1 MNYSSFFKVRILDV
15 GLLWVYLR
23 RAKEPYRRRICPR
36 AALLIYTRMI
46 KAVLLIGGKR
56 YDVTDHLKNWEDV
69 EISAKRK
76 DLGGVVRSFSNKFE
90 FVKGAYDLLEA
101 EYLSNYTKA
110 SAILVIG
117 VLNDSWGYNEKFRCK
132 LDFSTYQ
139 SDGYTISINAIDDS
153 VASII
158 NANKSQVYDIPVSE
172 LKEDTLYYDRIKLLN
187 KSAMYITPNF
197 ENELMPDYDRFM
209 ALRLQSWETL
219 LPLAY
224 GEISTPVK
232 GVMEVYDVG
241 MDIPYDNAGNTG
253 YFALCLVDRIEI
265 NLRIRMVVDL
275 MTTKVTSLHI
285 RHMSADNKLKS
296 DKAILLS
303 KDGSSAGVTF
313 VDESLSYAMRDGDR
327 LIAYILCVPSIG
339 EDIDEIIK
347 ISRDYDFYIDYSARN
362 KPVNIDAFSPK
373 KILSSLLS
381 RMGVSLSGDIVSGS
395 MPIPWM
401 MAAESVRGIKDAK
414 VHTSFSKFCDFA
426 KALMGYDYEIL
437 DNSVRFRHMNDFF
450 VNETKELDH
459 VSNMELSVDES
470 LIYSG
475 VEIGFDKQD
484 YDEINGR
491 DEFHFKSSF
500 STGLD
505 IKDNIL
511 SLISPYR
518 ADCYGL
524 EFLANERDE
533 ESKDTDSDNDIFI
546 AHARKDG
553 DRLVLVREAN
563 GGGIYAVTGVLFPDT
578 IFNASYSPRNM
589 LLVNKER
596 LGICTDYLSFTAS
609 NGNSSI
615 SIGGVSETLPVSLP
629 VSDRRIRIDKVS
641 VETPGLSPFP
651 GNYRGRLSFSYAGRS
666 YEGWVSEITEKI
678 GKYQTASYSLILSKI
693 T

>member
-1 MNYSSFFKVRILDV
+1 
-15 GLLWVYLR
+15 
-23 RAKEPYRRRICPR
+23 
-36 AALLIYTRMI
+36 MI

-172 LKEDTLYYDRIKLLN
+172 LKEDALYYDRIKLLN
-187 KSAMYITPNF
+187 KSTMYITPNF

-209 ALRLQSWETL
+209 ALRLQSRETL

-241 MDIPYDNAGNTG
+241 MDIPYDNAGKTG
-253 YFALCLVDRIEI
+253 YFALCLVDKIEI

-275 MTTKVTSLHI
+275 LTTAVTSLHI

-303 KDGSSAGVTF
+303 KDGSSAGVTS

-327 LIAYILCVPSIG
+327 LIAYILCVTSIG

-373 KILSSLLS
+373 KLLSSLLS

-546 AHARKDG
+546 VHARKDG
-553 DRLVLVREAN
+553 DKLTLVREAN
-563 GGGIYAVTGVLFPDT
+563 GGPVYAVTGVLFPDT
-578 IFNASYSPRNM
+578 IFNASYSPRKM
-589 LLVNKER
+589 LLVNKAR

-609 NGNSSI
+609 DGNSSI
-615 SIGGVSETLPVSLP
+615 SIGGISETLPISLP
-629 VSDRRIRIDKVS
+629 VNDRRIRIDKVS
-641 VETPGLSPFP
+641 VDTPGLSPFP
-651 GNYRGRLSFSYAGRS
+651 GNYRGKLSFSYAGRS
-666 YEGWVSEITEKI
+666 YEGWVGEITEKI
-678 GKYQTASYSLILSKI
+678 GKPRTASYSLICSKI

>member
-1 MNYSSFFKVRILDV
+1 MTEPKSRTGDV
-15 GLLWVYLR
+15 F
-23 RAKEPYRRRICPR
+23 APR
-36 AALLIYTRMI
+36 TALLIYMRMI

-172 LKEDTLYYDRIKLLN
+172 LKEDTLYYDRMNLNNRVEFGVNPNDPKNEQTDPDIYPIEYTGNYLFPLIYMDTNFPVKNKIEVFDNDGYVENSNDVTPLIKAISDIKIVFRLDFKIRQVEVGVDQQAIYPELLLWLFDKN
-187 KSAMYITPNF
+187 GVRQTSTKIGYFDGDNDIHIDYQYTVLMRPGDYISLFIDSKT
-197 ENELMPDYDRFM
+197 
-209 ALRLQSWETL
+209 LQTL
-219 LPLAY
+219 HAKVFDVK
-224 GEISTPVK
+224 EISV
-232 GVMEVYDVG
+232 
-241 MDIPYDNAGNTG
+241 
-253 YFALCLVDRIEI
+253 
-265 NLRIRMVVDL
+265 
-275 MTTKVTSLHI
+275 
-285 RHMSADNKLKS
+285 
-296 DKAILLS
+296 
-303 KDGSSAGVTF
+303 
-313 VDESLSYAMRDGDR
+313 SY
-327 LIAYILCVPSIG
+327 IG
-339 EDIDEIIK
+339 
-347 ISRDYDFYIDYSARN
+347 RN

-373 KILSSLLS
+373 KLLSSLLS

-426 KALMGYDYEIL
+426 KALLGYDYEIL

-546 AHARKDG
+546 VHARKDG
-553 DRLVLVREAN
+553 DRLVLVREEN
-563 GGGIYAVTGVLFPDT
+563 GGAIYAVTGVLFPDT

-609 NGNSSI
+609 DGNSSI
-615 SIGGVSETLPVSLP
+615 SIGGVSETLPISLP
-629 VSDRRIRIDKVS
+629 VNDRRIRIDKVS
-641 VETPGLSPFP
+641 LETPGLSPFP
-651 GNYRGRLSFSYAGRS
+651 GNYRGKLSFSYAGRS

>member
-1 MNYSSFFKVRILDV
+1 
-15 GLLWVYLR
+15 
-23 RAKEPYRRRICPR
+23 
-36 AALLIYTRMI
+36 MI

-101 EYLSNYTKA
+101 EYLSNYTRA

-172 LKEDTLYYDRIKLLN
+172 LKESVLYYDRMNLNNRVEFSVNPNDPKNEQTDPDIYPIEYTGNYLFPLIYMDTNFPVKNKIEVFDNDGYVENSNDVSPLIKAISDIKIVFRLDFKIRQVEVGADQQAIYPDLLLWLFDKN
-187 KSAMYITPNF
+187 GVKQTSAKIGYFDGDNDVHIDYQYTVYMRAGDYISLFIDSKT
-197 ENELMPDYDRFM
+197 
-209 ALRLQSWETL
+209 LQTL
-219 LPLAY
+219 HAKVFDIK
-224 GEISTPVK
+224 EISV
-232 GVMEVYDVG
+232 
-241 MDIPYDNAGNTG
+241 
-253 YFALCLVDRIEI
+253 
-265 NLRIRMVVDL
+265 
-275 MTTKVTSLHI
+275 
-285 RHMSADNKLKS
+285 
-296 DKAILLS
+296 
-303 KDGSSAGVTF
+303 
-313 VDESLSYAMRDGDR
+313 SY
-327 LIAYILCVPSIG
+327 IG
-339 EDIDEIIK
+339 
-347 ISRDYDFYIDYSARN
+347 RN

-373 KILSSLLS
+373 KLLSSLLS

-609 NGNSSI
+609 DGNSSI

>member
-1 MNYSSFFKVRILDV
+1 M
-15 GLLWVYLR
+15 
-23 RAKEPYRRRICPR
+23 
-36 AALLIYTRMI
+36 RMI

-76 DLGGVVRSFSNKFE
+76 DLCGVVRSFSNKFE

-172 LKEDTLYYDRIKLLN
+172 LKEDTLYYDRMNLNNRVEFGVNPNDPKNEQTDPDIYPIEYTGNYLFPLIYMDTNFPVKNKIEVFDNDGYVENSNDVTPLIKAISDIKIVFRLDFKIRQVEVGVDQQAIYPELLLWLFDKN
-187 KSAMYITPNF
+187 GVRQTSTKIGYFDGDNDIHIDYQYTVLMRPGDYISLFIDSKT
-197 ENELMPDYDRFM
+197 
-209 ALRLQSWETL
+209 LQTL
-219 LPLAY
+219 HAKVFDVK
-224 GEISTPVK
+224 EISV
-232 GVMEVYDVG
+232 
-241 MDIPYDNAGNTG
+241 
-253 YFALCLVDRIEI
+253 
-265 NLRIRMVVDL
+265 
-275 MTTKVTSLHI
+275 
-285 RHMSADNKLKS
+285 
-296 DKAILLS
+296 
-303 KDGSSAGVTF
+303 
-313 VDESLSYAMRDGDR
+313 SY
-327 LIAYILCVPSIG
+327 IG
-339 EDIDEIIK
+339 
-347 ISRDYDFYIDYSARN
+347 RN
-362 KPVNIDAFSPK
+362 KPVNIDVFSPK
-373 KILSSLLS
+373 KLLSSLLS

-426 KALMGYDYEIL
+426 KALLGYDYEIL

-546 AHARKDG
+546 VHARKDG
-553 DRLVLVREAN
+553 DRLVLVREEN
-563 GGGIYAVTGVLFPDT
+563 GGAIYAVTGVLFPDT

-609 NGNSSI
+609 DGNSSI
-615 SIGGVSETLPVSLP
+615 SIGGVSETLPISLP
-629 VSDRRIRIDKVS
+629 VNDRRIRIDKVS
-641 VETPGLSPFP
+641 LETPGLSPFP

>member
-1 MNYSSFFKVRILDV
+1 MT
-15 GLLWVYLR
+15 
-23 RAKEPYRRRICPR
+23 E
-36 AALLIYTRMI
+36 
-46 KAVLLIGGKR
+46 
-56 YDVTDHLKNWEDV
+56 HLKNWEDV

-76 DLGGVVRSFSNKFE
+76 DIGGVVRSFSNKFE

-187 KSAMYITPNF
+187 KSTMYITPNF

-209 ALRLQSWETL
+209 ALRLQSRETL

-241 MDIPYDNAGNTG
+241 MDIPYDNAGKTG
-253 YFALCLVDRIEI
+253 YFALCLVDKIEI

-275 MTTKVTSLHI
+275 LTTAVTSLHI

-303 KDGSSAGVTF
+303 KDGSSAGVTS

-327 LIAYILCVPSIG
+327 LIAYILCVTSIG

-373 KILSSLLS
+373 KLLSSLLS

-426 KALMGYDYEIL
+426 KALLGYDYEIL

-546 AHARKDG
+546 VHARKDG
-553 DRLVLVREAN
+553 DRLVLVREEN
-563 GGGIYAVTGVLFPDT
+563 GGAIYAVTGVLFSDT

-609 NGNSSI
+609 DGNSSI
-615 SIGGVSETLPVSLP
+615 SIGGVSETLPISLP
-629 VSDRRIRIDKVS
+629 VNDRRIRIDKVS
-641 VETPGLSPFP
+641 LETPGLSPFP
-651 GNYRGRLSFSYAGRS
+651 GNYRGKLSFSYAGRS
-666 YEGWVSEITEKI
+666 YEGWVGEITEKI

-693 T
+693 S

>member
-1 MNYSSFFKVRILDV
+1 M
-15 GLLWVYLR
+15 
-23 RAKEPYRRRICPR
+23 
-36 AALLIYTRMI
+36 RMI

-76 DLGGVVRSFSNKFE
+76 DIGGVVRSFSNKFE

-187 KSAMYITPNF
+187 KSTMYITPNF

-209 ALRLQSWETL
+209 ALRLQSRETL

-241 MDIPYDNAGNTG
+241 MDIPYDNAGKTG
-253 YFALCLVDRIEI
+253 YFALCLVDKIEI

-275 MTTKVTSLHI
+275 LTTAVTSLHI

-303 KDGSSAGVTF
+303 KDGSSAGVTS

-327 LIAYILCVPSIG
+327 LIAYILCVTSIG

-373 KILSSLLS
+373 KLLSSLLS

-546 AHARKDG
+546 VHARKDG
-553 DRLVLVREAN
+553 DRLVLVREEN
-563 GGGIYAVTGVLFPDT
+563 GGAIYAVTGVLFPDT

-609 NGNSSI
+609 DGNSSI
-615 SIGGVSETLPVSLP
+615 SIGGVSETLPISLP
-629 VSDRRIRIDKVS
+629 VNDRRIRIDKVS
-641 VETPGLSPFP
+641 LETPGLSPFP
-651 GNYRGRLSFSYAGRS
+651 GNYRGKLSFSYAGRS

>member
-1 MNYSSFFKVRILDV
+1 
-15 GLLWVYLR
+15 
-23 RAKEPYRRRICPR
+23 
-36 AALLIYTRMI
+36 MI

-76 DLGGVVRSFSNKFE
+76 DIGGVVRSFSNKFE

-187 KSAMYITPNF
+187 KSTMYITPNF

-209 ALRLQSWETL
+209 ALRLQSRETL

-241 MDIPYDNAGNTG
+241 MDIPYDNAGKTG
-253 YFALCLVDRIEI
+253 YFALCLVDKIEI

-275 MTTKVTSLHI
+275 LTTAVTSLHI

-303 KDGSSAGVTF
+303 KDGSSAGVTS

-327 LIAYILCVPSIG
+327 LIAYILCVTSIG

-373 KILSSLLS
+373 KLLSSLLS
-381 RMGVSLSGDIVSGS
+381 RIGVSLSGDIVSGS

-426 KALMGYDYEIL
+426 KALLGYDYEIL

-546 AHARKDG
+546 VHARKDG
-553 DRLVLVREAN
+553 DRLVLVREEN
-563 GGGIYAVTGVLFPDT
+563 GGAIYAVTGVLFPDT

-609 NGNSSI
+609 DGNSSI
-615 SIGGVSETLPVSLP
+615 SIGGVSETLPISLP
-629 VSDRRIRIDKVS
+629 VNDRRIRIDKVS
-641 VETPGLSPFP
+641 LETPGLSPFP
-651 GNYRGRLSFSYAGRS
+651 GNYRGKLSFSYAGRS

>member
-1 MNYSSFFKVRILDV
+1 
-15 GLLWVYLR
+15 
-23 RAKEPYRRRICPR
+23 
-36 AALLIYTRMI
+36 MI

-101 EYLSNYTKA
+101 EYLSNYAKA

-172 LKEDTLYYDRIKLLN
+172 LKEDTLYYDRMNLNNRVEFGVNPNDPKNEQTDPDIYPIEYTGNYLFPLIYMDTNFPVKNKIEVFDNDGYVENSNDVTPLIKAISDIKIVFRLDFKIRQVEVGVDQQAIYPELLLWLFDKN
-187 KSAMYITPNF
+187 GVRQTSTKIGYFDGDNDIHIDYQYTVLMRPGDYISLFIDSKT
-197 ENELMPDYDRFM
+197 
-209 ALRLQSWETL
+209 LQTL
-219 LPLAY
+219 HAKVFDVK
-224 GEISTPVK
+224 EISV
-232 GVMEVYDVG
+232 
-241 MDIPYDNAGNTG
+241 
-253 YFALCLVDRIEI
+253 
-265 NLRIRMVVDL
+265 
-275 MTTKVTSLHI
+275 
-285 RHMSADNKLKS
+285 
-296 DKAILLS
+296 
-303 KDGSSAGVTF
+303 
-313 VDESLSYAMRDGDR
+313 SY
-327 LIAYILCVPSIG
+327 IG
-339 EDIDEIIK
+339 
-347 ISRDYDFYIDYSARN
+347 RN
-362 KPVNIDAFSPK
+362 KPVNIDVFSPK
-373 KILSSLLS
+373 KLLSSLLS

-426 KALMGYDYEIL
+426 KALLGYDYEIL

-546 AHARKDG
+546 VHARKDG
-553 DRLVLVREAN
+553 DRLVLVREEN
-563 GGGIYAVTGVLFPDT
+563 GGAIYAVTGVLFPDT

-609 NGNSSI
+609 DGNSSI
-615 SIGGVSETLPVSLP
+615 SIGGVSETLPISLP
-629 VSDRRIRIDKVS
+629 VNDRRIRIDKVS
-641 VETPGLSPFP
+641 LETPGLSPFP
-651 GNYRGRLSFSYAGRS
+651 GNYRGKLSFSYAGRS

>member
-1 MNYSSFFKVRILDV
+1 
-15 GLLWVYLR
+15 
-23 RAKEPYRRRICPR
+23 
-36 AALLIYTRMI
+36 MI

-187 KSAMYITPNF
+187 KSTMYITPNF

-209 ALRLQSWETL
+209 ALRLQSRETL

-241 MDIPYDNAGNTG
+241 MDIPYDNAGKTG
-253 YFALCLVDRIEI
+253 YFALCLVDKIEI

-275 MTTKVTSLHI
+275 LTTAVTSLHI

-303 KDGSSAGVTF
+303 KDGSSAGVTS

-327 LIAYILCVPSIG
+327 LIAYILCVTSIG

-373 KILSSLLS
+373 KLLSSLLS

-426 KALMGYDYEIL
+426 KALLGYDYEIL

-546 AHARKDG
+546 VHARKDG
-553 DRLVLVREAN
+553 DRLVLVREEN
-563 GGGIYAVTGVLFPDT
+563 GGAIYAVTGVLFPDT

-589 LLVNKER
+589 ILVNKER

-609 NGNSSI
+609 DGNSSI
-615 SIGGVSETLPVSLP
+615 SIGGVSETLPISLP
-629 VSDRRIRIDKVS
+629 VNDRRIRIDKVS
-641 VETPGLSPFP
+641 LETPGLSPFP
-651 GNYRGRLSFSYAGRS
+651 VNYRGKLSFSYAGRS

-678 GKYQTASYSLILSKI
+678 GKPQTTSYSLILSKI

>member
-1 MNYSSFFKVRILDV
+1 
-15 GLLWVYLR
+15 
-23 RAKEPYRRRICPR
+23 
-36 AALLIYTRMI
+36 MI

-172 LKEDTLYYDRIKLLN
+172 LKEDALYYDRIKLLN
-187 KSAMYITPNF
+187 KSTMYITPNF

-209 ALRLQSWETL
+209 ALRLQSRETL

-241 MDIPYDNAGNTG
+241 MDIPYDNAGKTG
-253 YFALCLVDRIEI
+253 YFALCLVDKIEI

-275 MTTKVTSLHI
+275 LTTAVTSLHI

-303 KDGSSAGVTF
+303 KDGSSAGVTS

-327 LIAYILCVPSIG
+327 LIAYILCVTSIG

-373 KILSSLLS
+373 KLLSSLLS

-426 KALMGYDYEIL
+426 KALLGYDYEIL

-546 AHARKDG
+546 VHARKDG
-553 DRLVLVREAN
+553 DRLVLVREEN
-563 GGGIYAVTGVLFPDT
+563 GGAIYAVTGVLFPDT

-609 NGNSSI
+609 DGNSSI
-615 SIGGVSETLPVSLP
+615 SIGGVSETLPISLP
-629 VSDRRIRIDKVS
+629 VNDRRIRIDKVS
-641 VETPGLSPFP
+641 LETPGLSPFP
-651 GNYRGRLSFSYAGRS
+651 GNYRGKLSFSYAGRS

-678 GKYQTASYSLILSKI
+678 GKPQTTSYSLILSKI

>member
-1 MNYSSFFKVRILDV
+1 
-15 GLLWVYLR
+15 
-23 RAKEPYRRRICPR
+23 
-36 AALLIYTRMI
+36 MI

-139 SDGYTISINAIDDS
+139 SDGYTITINAIDDS

-172 LKEDTLYYDRIKLLN
+172 LKEDTLYYDRMNLN
-187 KSAMYITPNF
+187 NRVEFGVNPNDPK
-197 ENELMPDYDRFM
+197 NEQTDPDIYPIEYTGNYLF
-209 ALRLQSWETL
+209 
-219 LPLAY
+219 PLIY
-224 GEISTPVK
+224 MDTNFPVK
-232 GVMEVYDVG
+232 NKIEVFDNDGYVENSNDVTPLIKAISDIKIVFRLDFKIRQVEVGVDQQAIYPELLLWLFDKNG
-241 MDIPYDNAGNTG
+241 IKQTSAKIG
-253 YFALCLVDRIEI
+253 YF
-265 NLRIRMVVDL
+265 
-275 MTTKVTSLHI
+275 
-285 RHMSADNKLKS
+285 
-296 DKAILLS
+296 
-303 KDGSSAGVTF
+303 
-313 VDESLSYAMRDGDR
+313 DGDN
-327 LIAYILCVPSIG
+327 
-339 EDIDEIIK
+339 DIH
-347 ISRDYDFYIDYSARN
+347 IDYQYTVLMRPGDYISLFIDSKTLQTLHAKVFDVKDISVSYIGRN

-373 KILSSLLS
+373 KLLSSLLS

-395 MPIPWM
+395 MPMPWM

-437 DNSVRFRHMNDFF
+437 DNSVRFRHMDDFF
-450 VNETKELDH
+450 VNETKELEH
-459 VSNMELSVDES
+459 VSGIELSVDES

-475 VEIGFDKQD
+475 VEVGFDKQD

-491 DEFHFKSSF
+491 DEFHFKSCF
-500 STGLD
+500 STGLS

-524 EFLANERDE
+524 EFLANEREE

-546 AHARKDG
+546 AHARKEG
-553 DRLVLVREAN
+553 GMLVLVREAN
-563 GGGIYAVTGVLFPDT
+563 GGPIYKVTGVLFPDT
-578 IFNASYSPRNM
+578 IFNAKYSPRNM
-589 LLVNKER
+589 LMVNKAR

-609 NGNSSI
+609 EGNSSI
-615 SIGGVSETLPVSLP
+615 SIGGVSETLPISLP
-629 VSDRRIRIDKVS
+629 AGDRNIRIDKVS

-651 GNYRGRLSFSYAGRS
+651 GNYRGKLSFSYAGRS

-678 GKYQTASYSLILSKI
+678 GKYQMASYSLILSKI

>member
-1 MNYSSFFKVRILDV
+1 M
-15 GLLWVYLR
+15 
-23 RAKEPYRRRICPR
+23 
-36 AALLIYTRMI
+36 RMI

-76 DLGGVVRSFSNKFE
+76 DIGGVVRSFSNKFE

-172 LKEDTLYYDRIKLLN
+172 LKEDTLYYDRMNLNNRVEFGVNPNDPKNEQTDPDIYPIEYTGNYLFPLIYMDTNFPVKNKIEVFDNDGYVENSNDVTPLIKAISDIKIVFRLDFKIRQVEVGVDQQAIYPELLLWLFDKN
-187 KSAMYITPNF
+187 GVRQTSTKIGYFDGDNDIHIDYQYTVLMRPGDYISLFIDSKT
-197 ENELMPDYDRFM
+197 
-209 ALRLQSWETL
+209 LQTL
-219 LPLAY
+219 HAKVFDVK
-224 GEISTPVK
+224 EISV
-232 GVMEVYDVG
+232 
-241 MDIPYDNAGNTG
+241 
-253 YFALCLVDRIEI
+253 
-265 NLRIRMVVDL
+265 
-275 MTTKVTSLHI
+275 
-285 RHMSADNKLKS
+285 
-296 DKAILLS
+296 
-303 KDGSSAGVTF
+303 
-313 VDESLSYAMRDGDR
+313 SY
-327 LIAYILCVPSIG
+327 IG
-339 EDIDEIIK
+339 
-347 ISRDYDFYIDYSARN
+347 RN
-362 KPVNIDAFSPK
+362 KPVNIDVFSPK
-373 KILSSLLS
+373 KLLSSLLS

-426 KALMGYDYEIL
+426 KALLGYDYEIL

-500 STGLD
+500 GTGLD

-546 AHARKDG
+546 VHARKDG
-553 DRLVLVREAN
+553 DRLVLVREEN
-563 GGGIYAVTGVLFPDT
+563 GGAIYAVTGVLFPDT

-609 NGNSSI
+609 DGNSSI
-615 SIGGVSETLPVSLP
+615 SIGGVSETLPISLP
-629 VSDRRIRIDKVS
+629 VNDRRIRIDKVS
-641 VETPGLSPFP
+641 LETPGLSPFP
-651 GNYRGRLSFSYAGRS
+651 GNYRGKLSFSYAGRS

>member
-1 MNYSSFFKVRILDV
+1 M
-15 GLLWVYLR
+15 
-23 RAKEPYRRRICPR
+23 
-36 AALLIYTRMI
+36 
-46 KAVLLIGGKR
+46 
-56 YDVTDHLKNWEDV
+56 TDHLKNWEDV

-187 KSAMYITPNF
+187 KSTMYITPNF

-209 ALRLQSWETL
+209 ALRLQSRETL

-253 YFALCLVDRIEI
+253 YFALCLVDKIEI

-275 MTTKVTSLHI
+275 LTTAVTSLHV

-313 VDESLSYAMRDGDR
+313 VDESLSYVMRDGDR
-327 LIAYILCVPSIG
+327 LIAYILCVTSIG

-373 KILSSLLS
+373 KLLSSLLS

-426 KALMGYDYEIL
+426 KALLGYDYEIL

-459 VSNMELSVDES
+459 VSNMELSMDES

-475 VEIGFDKQD
+475 VDIGFDKQE

-546 AHARKDG
+546 VYARKDG
-553 DRLVLVREAN
+553 DRLVLVREEN
-563 GGGIYAVTGVLFPDT
+563 GGAIYAVTGVLFPDT

-589 LLVNKER
+589 VLVNNER

-609 NGNSSI
+609 DGNSSI
-615 SIGGVSETLPVSLP
+615 SIGGVPETQPISLP
-629 VSDRRIRIDKVS
+629 VNDRRIRIDKVS

-651 GNYRGRLSFSYAGRS
+651 GNYRGKLSFSYAGRS

-678 GKYQTASYSLILSKI
+678 GKPQTTTYSLILSKI

>member
-1 MNYSSFFKVRILDV
+1 
-15 GLLWVYLR
+15 
-23 RAKEPYRRRICPR
+23 
-36 AALLIYTRMI
+36 MI

-187 KSAMYITPNF
+187 KSTMYITPNF
-197 ENELMPDYDRFM
+197 ENELMPDYDWFM
-209 ALRLQSWETL
+209 ALRLQSRETL

-232 GVMEVYDVG
+232 RVMEVYDVG
-241 MDIPYDNAGNTG
+241 MDIPYDNAGKTG
-253 YFALCLVDRIEI
+253 YFALCLVDKIEI
-265 NLRIRMVVDL
+265 NIRIRMVVDL
-275 MTTKVTSLHI
+275 LTTAVTSLHI

-303 KDGSSAGVTF
+303 KDGSSAGVTS
-313 VDESLSYAMRDGDR
+313 VDESLSCAMRDGDR
-327 LIAYILCVPSIG
+327 LIAYILCVTSIG

-373 KILSSLLS
+373 KLLSSLLS

-426 KALMGYDYEIL
+426 KALLGYDYEIL

-511 SLISPYR
+511 SLISPYK

-546 AHARKDG
+546 VHARKDG
-553 DRLVLVREAN
+553 DRLVLVREEN
-563 GGGIYAVTGVLFPDT
+563 GGAIYAVTGVLFPDT

-609 NGNSSI
+609 DGNSSI
-615 SIGGVSETLPVSLP
+615 SIGGVSETLPISLP
-629 VSDRRIRIDKVS
+629 VNDRRIRIDKVS
-641 VETPGLSPFP
+641 LETPGLSPFP
-651 GNYRGRLSFSYAGRS
+651 GNYRGKLSFSYAGRS

>member
-1 MNYSSFFKVRILDV
+1 M
-15 GLLWVYLR
+15 
-23 RAKEPYRRRICPR
+23 
-36 AALLIYTRMI
+36 RMI

-172 LKEDTLYYDRIKLLN
+172 LKEDALYYDRIKLLN
-187 KSAMYITPNF
+187 KSTMYITPNF

-209 ALRLQSWETL
+209 ALRLQSRETL

-241 MDIPYDNAGNTG
+241 MDIPYDNAGKTG
-253 YFALCLVDRIEI
+253 YFALCLVDKIEI

-275 MTTKVTSLHI
+275 LTTAVTSLHI

-303 KDGSSAGVTF
+303 KDGSSAGVTS

-327 LIAYILCVPSIG
+327 LIAYILCVTSIG

-373 KILSSLLS
+373 KLLSSLLS

-426 KALMGYDYEIL
+426 KALLGYDYEIL

-546 AHARKDG
+546 VHARKDG
-553 DRLVLVREAN
+553 DRLVLVREEN
-563 GGGIYAVTGVLFPDT
+563 GGAIYAVTGVLFPDT

-609 NGNSSI
+609 DGNSSI
-615 SIGGVSETLPVSLP
+615 SIGGVSETLPISLP
-629 VSDRRIRIDKVS
+629 VNDRRIRIDKVS
-641 VETPGLSPFP
+641 LETPGLSPFP
-651 GNYRGRLSFSYAGRS
+651 GNYRGKLSFSYAGRS

>member
-1 MNYSSFFKVRILDV
+1 
-15 GLLWVYLR
+15 
-23 RAKEPYRRRICPR
+23 
-36 AALLIYTRMI
+36 MI

-76 DLGGVVRSFSNKFE
+76 DIGGVVRSFSNKFE

-187 KSAMYITPNF
+187 KSTMYITPNF

-209 ALRLQSWETL
+209 ALRLQSRETL

-241 MDIPYDNAGNTG
+241 MDIPYDNAGKTG
-253 YFALCLVDRIEI
+253 YFALCLVDKIEI

-275 MTTKVTSLHI
+275 LTTAVTSLHI

-303 KDGSSAGVTF
+303 KDGSSAGVTS

-327 LIAYILCVPSIG
+327 LIAYILCVTSIG

-373 KILSSLLS
+373 KLLSSLLS
-381 RMGVSLSGDIVSGS
+381 RIGVSLSGDIVSGS

-414 VHTSFSKFCDFA
+414 AHTSFSKFCDFA
-426 KALMGYDYEIL
+426 KALLGYDYEIL

-546 AHARKDG
+546 VHARKDG
-553 DRLVLVREAN
+553 DRLVLVREEN
-563 GGGIYAVTGVLFPDT
+563 GGAIYAVTGVLFPDT

-609 NGNSSI
+609 DGNSSI
-615 SIGGVSETLPVSLP
+615 SIGGVSETLPISLP
-629 VSDRRIRIDKVS
+629 VNDRRIRIDKVS
-641 VETPGLSPFP
+641 LETPGLSPFP
-651 GNYRGRLSFSYAGRS
+651 GNYRGKLSFSYAGRS

>member
-1 MNYSSFFKVRILDV
+1 M
-15 GLLWVYLR
+15 
-23 RAKEPYRRRICPR
+23 
-36 AALLIYTRMI
+36 RMI

-110 SAILVIG
+110 LAILVIG

-172 LKEDTLYYDRIKLLN
+172 LKEDTLYYDRMNLNNRVEFGVNPNDPKNEQTDPDIYPIEYTGNYLFPLIYMDTNFPVKNKIEVFDNDGYVENSNDVTPLIKAISDIKIVFRLDFKIRQVEVGVDQQAIYPELLLWLFDKN
-187 KSAMYITPNF
+187 GVRQTSTKIGYFDGDNDIHIDYQYTVLMRPGDYISLFIDSKT
-197 ENELMPDYDRFM
+197 
-209 ALRLQSWETL
+209 LQTL
-219 LPLAY
+219 HAKVFDVK
-224 GEISTPVK
+224 EISV
-232 GVMEVYDVG
+232 
-241 MDIPYDNAGNTG
+241 
-253 YFALCLVDRIEI
+253 
-265 NLRIRMVVDL
+265 
-275 MTTKVTSLHI
+275 
-285 RHMSADNKLKS
+285 
-296 DKAILLS
+296 
-303 KDGSSAGVTF
+303 
-313 VDESLSYAMRDGDR
+313 SY
-327 LIAYILCVPSIG
+327 IG
-339 EDIDEIIK
+339 
-347 ISRDYDFYIDYSARN
+347 RN
-362 KPVNIDAFSPK
+362 KPVNIDVFSPK
-373 KILSSLLS
+373 KLLSSLLS

-426 KALMGYDYEIL
+426 KALLGYDYEIL

-546 AHARKDG
+546 VHARKDG
-553 DRLVLVREAN
+553 DRLVLVREEN
-563 GGGIYAVTGVLFPDT
+563 GGAIYAVTGVLFPDT

-609 NGNSSI
+609 DGNSSI
-615 SIGGVSETLPVSLP
+615 SIGGVSETLPISLP
-629 VSDRRIRIDKVS
+629 VNDRRIRIDKVS
-641 VETPGLSPFP
+641 LETPGLSPFP
-651 GNYRGRLSFSYAGRS
+651 GNYRGKLSFSYAGRS

>member
-1 MNYSSFFKVRILDV
+1 M
-15 GLLWVYLR
+15 
-23 RAKEPYRRRICPR
+23 
-36 AALLIYTRMI
+36 RMI

-101 EYLSNYTKA
+101 EYLSNYTRA

-139 SDGYTISINAIDDS
+139 SDGYTISRNAIDDS

-187 KSAMYITPNF
+187 KSTMYITPNF

-209 ALRLQSWETL
+209 ALRLQSRETL

-241 MDIPYDNAGNTG
+241 MDIPYDNAGKTG
-253 YFALCLVDRIEI
+253 YFALCLVDKIEI

-275 MTTKVTSLHI
+275 LTTAVTSLHI

-303 KDGSSAGVTF
+303 KDGSSAGVTS

-327 LIAYILCVPSIG
+327 LIAYILCVTSIG

-373 KILSSLLS
+373 KLLSSLLS

-546 AHARKDG
+546 VHARKDG
-553 DRLVLVREAN
+553 DRLVLVREEN
-563 GGGIYAVTGVLFPDT
+563 GGAIYAVTGVLFPDT

-609 NGNSSI
+609 DGNSSI
-615 SIGGVSETLPVSLP
+615 SIGGVSETLPISLP
-629 VSDRRIRIDKVS
+629 VNDRRIRIDKVS
-641 VETPGLSPFP
+641 LETPGLSPFP
-651 GNYRGRLSFSYAGRS
+651 GNYRGKLSFSYAGRS

>member
-1 MNYSSFFKVRILDV
+1 
-15 GLLWVYLR
+15 
-23 RAKEPYRRRICPR
+23 
-36 AALLIYTRMI
+36 MI

-101 EYLSNYTKA
+101 EYLSNYTRA

-187 KSAMYITPNF
+187 KSTMYITPNF

-209 ALRLQSWETL
+209 ALRLQSRETL

-241 MDIPYDNAGNTG
+241 MDIPYDNAGKTG
-253 YFALCLVDRIEI
+253 YFALCLVDKIEI

-275 MTTKVTSLHI
+275 LTTAVTSLHI

-303 KDGSSAGVTF
+303 KDGSSAGVTS

-327 LIAYILCVPSIG
+327 LIAYILCVTSIG

-373 KILSSLLS
+373 KLLSSLLS

-546 AHARKDG
+546 VHARKDG
-553 DRLVLVREAN
+553 DRLVLVREEN
-563 GGGIYAVTGVLFPDT
+563 GGAIYAVTGVLFPDT

-609 NGNSSI
+609 DGNSSI
-615 SIGGVSETLPVSLP
+615 SIGGVSETLPISLP
-629 VSDRRIRIDKVS
+629 VNDRRIRIDKVS
-641 VETPGLSPFP
+641 LETPGLSPFP
-651 GNYRGRLSFSYAGRS
+651 GNYRGKLSFSYAGRS

>member
-1 MNYSSFFKVRILDV
+1 M
-15 GLLWVYLR
+15 
-23 RAKEPYRRRICPR
+23 
-36 AALLIYTRMI
+36 RMI

-187 KSAMYITPNF
+187 KSTMYITPNF

-209 ALRLQSWETL
+209 ALRLQSRETL

-241 MDIPYDNAGNTG
+241 MDIPYDNAGKTG
-253 YFALCLVDRIEI
+253 YFALCLVDKIKI

-275 MTTKVTSLHI
+275 LTTAVTSLHI

-327 LIAYILCVPSIG
+327 LIAYILCVTSIG

-373 KILSSLLS
+373 KLLSSLLS

-426 KALMGYDYEIL
+426 KALLGYDYEIL

-553 DRLVLVREAN
+553 DRLVLVREEN
-563 GGGIYAVTGVLFPDT
+563 GGAIYAVTGVLFPDT

-609 NGNSSI
+609 DGNSSI
-615 SIGGVSETLPVSLP
+615 SIGGVSETLPISLP
-629 VSDRRIRIDKVS
+629 VNDRRIRIDKVS
-641 VETPGLSPFP
+641 LETPGLSPFP
-651 GNYRGRLSFSYAGRS
+651 GNYRGKLSFSYAGRS

>member
-1 MNYSSFFKVRILDV
+1 M
-15 GLLWVYLR
+15 
-23 RAKEPYRRRICPR
+23 
-36 AALLIYTRMI
+36 RMI

-101 EYLSNYTKA
+101 EYLSNYTRA

-187 KSAMYITPNF
+187 KSTMYITPNF

-209 ALRLQSWETL
+209 ALRLQSRETL

-224 GEISTPVK
+224 GDISTPVK

-275 MTTKVTSLHI
+275 LTTAVTSLHI

-327 LIAYILCVPSIG
+327 LIAYILCVTSIG

-373 KILSSLLS
+373 KLLSSLLS

-426 KALMGYDYEIL
+426 KALLGYDYEIL
-437 DNSVRFRHMNDFF
+437 DNSVRFRHVNNFF

-546 AHARKDG
+546 VHARKDG
-553 DRLVLVREAN
+553 DRLVLVREEN
-563 GGGIYAVTGVLFPDT
+563 GGAIYAVAGVLFPDT
-578 IFNASYSPRNM
+578 IFNTSYSPRNM

-609 NGNSSI
+609 DGNSSI
-615 SIGGVSETLPVSLP
+615 SIGGVSETLPISLP
-629 VSDRRIRIDKVS
+629 VNDRRIRIDKVS
-641 VETPGLSPFP
+641 LETPGLSPFP
-651 GNYRGRLSFSYAGRS
+651 GNYRGKLSFSYAGRS

-678 GKYQTASYSLILSKI
+678 GKPQTTTYSLILSKI

>member
-1 MNYSSFFKVRILDV
+1 M
-15 GLLWVYLR
+15 
-23 RAKEPYRRRICPR
+23 
-36 AALLIYTRMI
+36 RMI

-69 EISAKRK
+69 EISAERK

-101 EYLSNYTKA
+101 EYLSNYTRA

-187 KSAMYITPNF
+187 KSTMYITPNF

-209 ALRLQSWETL
+209 ALRLQSRETL

-241 MDIPYDNAGNTG
+241 MDIPYDNAGKTG
-253 YFALCLVDRIEI
+253 YFALCLVDKIEI

-275 MTTKVTSLHI
+275 LTTAVTSLHI

-303 KDGSSAGVTF
+303 KDGSSAGVTS

-327 LIAYILCVPSIG
+327 LIAYILCVTSIG

-373 KILSSLLS
+373 KLLSSLLS

-546 AHARKDG
+546 VHARKDG
-553 DRLVLVREAN
+553 DRLVLVREEN
-563 GGGIYAVTGVLFPDT
+563 GGAIYAVTGVLFPDT

-609 NGNSSI
+609 DGNSSI
-615 SIGGVSETLPVSLP
+615 SIGGVSETLPISLP
-629 VSDRRIRIDKVS
+629 VNDRRIRIDKVS
-641 VETPGLSPFP
+641 LETPGLSPFP
-651 GNYRGRLSFSYAGRS
+651 GNYRGKLSFSYAGRS

>member
-1 MNYSSFFKVRILDV
+1 M
-15 GLLWVYLR
+15 
-23 RAKEPYRRRICPR
+23 
-36 AALLIYTRMI
+36 RMI

-76 DLGGVVRSFSNKFE
+76 DIGGVVRSFSNKFE

-101 EYLSNYTKA
+101 EYLSNYTRA

-187 KSAMYITPNF
+187 KSTMYITPNF

-209 ALRLQSWETL
+209 ALRLQSRETL

-241 MDIPYDNAGNTG
+241 MDIPYDNAGKTG
-253 YFALCLVDRIEI
+253 YFALCLVDKIEI

-275 MTTKVTSLHI
+275 LTTAVTSLHI

-327 LIAYILCVPSIG
+327 LIAYILCVTSIG

-373 KILSSLLS
+373 KLLSSLLS

-426 KALMGYDYEIL
+426 KALLGYDYEIL

-609 NGNSSI
+609 DGNSSI
-615 SIGGVSETLPVSLP
+615 SIGGVSETLPISLP
-629 VSDRRIRIDKVS
+629 VNDRRIRIDKVS
-641 VETPGLSPFP
+641 LETPGLSPFP

>member
-1 MNYSSFFKVRILDV
+1 M
-15 GLLWVYLR
+15 
-23 RAKEPYRRRICPR
+23 
-36 AALLIYTRMI
+36 RMI

-76 DLGGVVRSFSNKFE
+76 DLCGVVRSFSNKFE

-187 KSAMYITPNF
+187 KSTMYITPNF

-209 ALRLQSWETL
+209 ALRLQSRETL

-241 MDIPYDNAGNTG
+241 MDIPYDNAGKTG
-253 YFALCLVDRIEI
+253 YFALCLVDKIEI

-275 MTTKVTSLHI
+275 LTTAVTSLHI

-327 LIAYILCVPSIG
+327 LIAYILCVTSIG

-373 KILSSLLS
+373 KLLSSLLS

-426 KALMGYDYEIL
+426 KALLGYDYEIL

-609 NGNSSI
+609 DGNSSI
-615 SIGGVSETLPVSLP
+615 SIGGVSETLPISLP
-629 VSDRRIRIDKVS
+629 VNDRRIRIDKVS
-641 VETPGLSPFP
+641 LETPGLSPFP
-651 GNYRGRLSFSYAGRS
+651 GNYRGKLSFSYAGRS

>member
-1 MNYSSFFKVRILDV
+1 M
-15 GLLWVYLR
+15 
-23 RAKEPYRRRICPR
+23 
-36 AALLIYTRMI
+36 RMI

-172 LKEDTLYYDRIKLLN
+172 LKEDTLYYDRMNLNNRVEFGVNPNDPKNEQTDPDIYPIEYTGNYLFPLIYMDTNFPVKNKIEVFDNDGYVENSNDVTPLIKAISDIKIVFRLDFKIRQVEVGVDQQAIYPELLLWLFDKN
-187 KSAMYITPNF
+187 GVRQTSTKIGYFDGDNDIHIDYQYTVLMRPGDYISLFIDSKT
-197 ENELMPDYDRFM
+197 
-209 ALRLQSWETL
+209 LQTL
-219 LPLAY
+219 HAKVFDVK
-224 GEISTPVK
+224 EISV
-232 GVMEVYDVG
+232 
-241 MDIPYDNAGNTG
+241 
-253 YFALCLVDRIEI
+253 
-265 NLRIRMVVDL
+265 
-275 MTTKVTSLHI
+275 
-285 RHMSADNKLKS
+285 
-296 DKAILLS
+296 
-303 KDGSSAGVTF
+303 
-313 VDESLSYAMRDGDR
+313 SY
-327 LIAYILCVPSIG
+327 IG
-339 EDIDEIIK
+339 
-347 ISRDYDFYIDYSARN
+347 RN
-362 KPVNIDAFSPK
+362 KPVNIDVFSPK
-373 KILSSLLS
+373 KLLSSLLS

-475 VEIGFDKQD
+475 VDIGFDKQE

-546 AHARKDG
+546 VHARKDG
-553 DRLVLVREAN
+553 DRLVLVREEN
-563 GGGIYAVTGVLFPDT
+563 GGAIYAVTGVLFSDT

-609 NGNSSI
+609 DGNSSI
-615 SIGGVSETLPVSLP
+615 SIGGVSETLPISLP
-629 VSDRRIRIDKVS
+629 VNDRRIRIDKVS
-641 VETPGLSPFP
+641 LETPGLSPFP
-651 GNYRGRLSFSYAGRS
+651 GNYRGKLSFSYAGRS

-678 GKYQTASYSLILSKI
+678 GKPQTTTSSLILSKI

>member
-1 MNYSSFFKVRILDV
+1 
-15 GLLWVYLR
+15 
-23 RAKEPYRRRICPR
+23 
-36 AALLIYTRMI
+36 MI

-76 DLGGVVRSFSNKFE
+76 DIGGVVRSFSNKFE

-101 EYLSNYTKA
+101 EYLSNYTRA

-187 KSAMYITPNF
+187 KSTMYITPNF

-209 ALRLQSWETL
+209 ALRLQSRETL

-241 MDIPYDNAGNTG
+241 MDIPYDNAGKTG
-253 YFALCLVDRIEI
+253 YFALCLVDKIEI

-275 MTTKVTSLHI
+275 LTTAVTSLHI

-303 KDGSSAGVTF
+303 KDGSSAGVTS

-327 LIAYILCVPSIG
+327 LIAYILCVTSIG

-373 KILSSLLS
+373 KLLSSLLS

-426 KALMGYDYEIL
+426 KALLGYDYEIL

-546 AHARKDG
+546 VHARKDG
-553 DRLVLVREAN
+553 DRLVLVREEN
-563 GGGIYAVTGVLFPDT
+563 GGAIYAVTGVLFPDT

-609 NGNSSI
+609 DGNSSI
-615 SIGGVSETLPVSLP
+615 SIGGVSETLPISLP
-629 VSDRRIRIDKVS
+629 VNDRRIRIDKVS
-641 VETPGLSPFP
+641 LETPGLSPFP
-651 GNYRGRLSFSYAGRS
+651 GNYRGKLSFSYAGRS

>member
-1 MNYSSFFKVRILDV
+1 M
-15 GLLWVYLR
+15 
-23 RAKEPYRRRICPR
+23 
-36 AALLIYTRMI
+36 RMI

-101 EYLSNYTKA
+101 EYLSNYTRA

-187 KSAMYITPNF
+187 KSTMYITPNF

-209 ALRLQSWETL
+209 ALRLQSRETL

-241 MDIPYDNAGNTG
+241 MDIPYDNAGKTG
-253 YFALCLVDRIEI
+253 YFALCLVDKIEI

-275 MTTKVTSLHI
+275 LTTAVTSLHI

-303 KDGSSAGVTF
+303 KDGSSAGVTS

-327 LIAYILCVPSIG
+327 LIAYILCVTSIG

-373 KILSSLLS
+373 KLLSSLLS

-546 AHARKDG
+546 VHARKDG
-553 DRLVLVREAN
+553 DRLVLVREEN
-563 GGGIYAVTGVLFPDT
+563 GGAIYAVTGVLLPDT

-609 NGNSSI
+609 DGNSSI
-615 SIGGVSETLPVSLP
+615 SIGGVSETLPISLP
-629 VSDRRIRIDKVS
+629 VNDRRIRIDKVS
-641 VETPGLSPFP
+641 LETPGLSPFP
-651 GNYRGRLSFSYAGRS
+651 GNYRGKLSFSYAGRS

>member
-1 MNYSSFFKVRILDV
+1 
-15 GLLWVYLR
+15 
-23 RAKEPYRRRICPR
+23 
-36 AALLIYTRMI
+36 MI

-172 LKEDTLYYDRIKLLN
+172 LKEDTLYYDRMNLNNRVEFGVNPNDPKNEQTDPDIYPIEYTGNYLFPLIYMDTNFPVKNKIEVFDNDGYVENSNDVTPLIKAISDIKIVFRLDFKIRQVEVGVDQQAIYPELLLWLFDKN
-187 KSAMYITPNF
+187 GVRQTSTKIGYFDGDNDIHIDYQYTVLMRPGDYISLFIDSKT
-197 ENELMPDYDRFM
+197 
-209 ALRLQSWETL
+209 LQTL
-219 LPLAY
+219 HAKVFDVK
-224 GEISTPVK
+224 EISV
-232 GVMEVYDVG
+232 
-241 MDIPYDNAGNTG
+241 
-253 YFALCLVDRIEI
+253 
-265 NLRIRMVVDL
+265 
-275 MTTKVTSLHI
+275 
-285 RHMSADNKLKS
+285 
-296 DKAILLS
+296 
-303 KDGSSAGVTF
+303 
-313 VDESLSYAMRDGDR
+313 SY
-327 LIAYILCVPSIG
+327 IG
-339 EDIDEIIK
+339 
-347 ISRDYDFYIDYSARN
+347 RN
-362 KPVNIDAFSPK
+362 KPVNIDVFSPK
-373 KILSSLLS
+373 KLLSSLLS

-426 KALMGYDYEIL
+426 KALLGYDYEIL

-546 AHARKDG
+546 VHARKDG
-553 DRLVLVREAN
+553 DRLVLVREEN
-563 GGGIYAVTGVLFPDT
+563 GGAIYAVTGVLFPDT

-609 NGNSSI
+609 DGNSSI
-615 SIGGVSETLPVSLP
+615 SIGGVSETLPIPLP
-629 VSDRRIRIDKVS
+629 VNDRRIRIDKVS
-641 VETPGLSPFP
+641 LETPGLSPFP
-651 GNYRGRLSFSYAGRS
+651 GNYRGKLSFSYAGRS

>member
-1 MNYSSFFKVRILDV
+1 
-15 GLLWVYLR
+15 
-23 RAKEPYRRRICPR
+23 
-36 AALLIYTRMI
+36 MI

-76 DLGGVVRSFSNKFE
+76 DIGGVVRSFSNKFE

-172 LKEDTLYYDRIKLLN
+172 LKEDTLYYDRMNLNNRVEFGVNPNDPKNEQTDPDIYPIEYTGNYLFPLIYMDTNFPVKNKIEVFDNDGYVENSNDVTPLIKAISDIKIVFRLDFKIRQVEVGVDQQAIYPELLLWLFDKN
-187 KSAMYITPNF
+187 GVRQTSTKIGYFDGDNDIHIDYQYTVLMRPGDYISLFIDSKT
-197 ENELMPDYDRFM
+197 
-209 ALRLQSWETL
+209 LQTL
-219 LPLAY
+219 HAKVFDVK
-224 GEISTPVK
+224 EISV
-232 GVMEVYDVG
+232 
-241 MDIPYDNAGNTG
+241 
-253 YFALCLVDRIEI
+253 
-265 NLRIRMVVDL
+265 
-275 MTTKVTSLHI
+275 
-285 RHMSADNKLKS
+285 
-296 DKAILLS
+296 
-303 KDGSSAGVTF
+303 
-313 VDESLSYAMRDGDR
+313 SY
-327 LIAYILCVPSIG
+327 IG
-339 EDIDEIIK
+339 
-347 ISRDYDFYIDYSARN
+347 RN
-362 KPVNIDAFSPK
+362 KPVNIDVFSPK
-373 KILSSLLS
+373 KLLSSLLS

-426 KALMGYDYEIL
+426 KALLGYDYEIL

-546 AHARKDG
+546 VHARKDG
-553 DRLVLVREAN
+553 DRLVLVREEN
-563 GGGIYAVTGVLFPDT
+563 GGAIYAVTGVLFPDT

-609 NGNSSI
+609 DGNSSI
-615 SIGGVSETLPVSLP
+615 SIGGVSETLPISLP
-629 VSDRRIRIDKVS
+629 VNDRRIRIDKVS
-641 VETPGLSPFP
+641 LETPGLSPFP
-651 GNYRGRLSFSYAGRS
+651 GNYRGKLSFSYAGRS

>member
-1 MNYSSFFKVRILDV
+1 
-15 GLLWVYLR
+15 
-23 RAKEPYRRRICPR
+23 
-36 AALLIYTRMI
+36 MI

-172 LKEDTLYYDRIKLLN
+172 LKEDTLYYDRMNLNNRVEFGVNPNDPKNEQTDPDIYPIEYTGNYLFPLIYMDTNFPVKNKIEVFDNDGYVENSNDVTPLIKAISDIKIVFRLDFKIRQVEVGVDQQAIYPELLLWLFDKN
-187 KSAMYITPNF
+187 GVRQTSTKIGYFDGDNDIHIDYQYTVLMRPGDYISLFIDSKT
-197 ENELMPDYDRFM
+197 
-209 ALRLQSWETL
+209 LQTL
-219 LPLAY
+219 HAKVFDVK
-224 GEISTPVK
+224 EISV
-232 GVMEVYDVG
+232 
-241 MDIPYDNAGNTG
+241 
-253 YFALCLVDRIEI
+253 
-265 NLRIRMVVDL
+265 
-275 MTTKVTSLHI
+275 
-285 RHMSADNKLKS
+285 
-296 DKAILLS
+296 
-303 KDGSSAGVTF
+303 
-313 VDESLSYAMRDGDR
+313 SY
-327 LIAYILCVPSIG
+327 IG
-339 EDIDEIIK
+339 
-347 ISRDYDFYIDYSARN
+347 RN
-362 KPVNIDAFSPK
+362 KPVNIDVFSPK
-373 KILSSLLS
+373 KLLSSLLS

-426 KALMGYDYEIL
+426 KALLGYDYEIL

-546 AHARKDG
+546 VHARKDG
-553 DRLVLVREAN
+553 DRLVLVREEN
-563 GGGIYAVTGVLFPDT
+563 GGAIYAVTGVLFSDT

-609 NGNSSI
+609 DGNSSI
-615 SIGGVSETLPVSLP
+615 SIGGVSETLPISLP
-629 VSDRRIRIDKVS
+629 VNDRRIRIDKVS
-641 VETPGLSPFP
+641 LETPGLSPFP
-651 GNYRGRLSFSYAGRS
+651 GNYRGKLSFSYAGRS

>member
-1 MNYSSFFKVRILDV
+1 M
-15 GLLWVYLR
+15 
-23 RAKEPYRRRICPR
+23 
-36 AALLIYTRMI
+36 RMI

-101 EYLSNYTKA
+101 EYLSNYTRA

-172 LKEDTLYYDRIKLLN
+172 LKEDTLYYDRMNLNNRVEFGVNPNDPKNEQTDPDIYPIEYTGNYLFPLIYMDTNFPVKNKIEVFDNDGYVENSNDVTPLIKAISDIKIVFRLDFKIRQVEVGVDQQAIYPELLLWLFDKN
-187 KSAMYITPNF
+187 GVRQTSTKIGYFDGDNDIHIDYQYTVLMRPGDYISLFIDSKT
-197 ENELMPDYDRFM
+197 
-209 ALRLQSWETL
+209 LQTL
-219 LPLAY
+219 HAKVFDVK
-224 GEISTPVK
+224 EISV
-232 GVMEVYDVG
+232 
-241 MDIPYDNAGNTG
+241 
-253 YFALCLVDRIEI
+253 
-265 NLRIRMVVDL
+265 
-275 MTTKVTSLHI
+275 
-285 RHMSADNKLKS
+285 
-296 DKAILLS
+296 
-303 KDGSSAGVTF
+303 
-313 VDESLSYAMRDGDR
+313 SY
-327 LIAYILCVPSIG
+327 IG
-339 EDIDEIIK
+339 
-347 ISRDYDFYIDYSARN
+347 RN
-362 KPVNIDAFSPK
+362 KPVNIDVFSPK
-373 KILSSLLS
+373 KLLSSLLS

-426 KALMGYDYEIL
+426 KALLGYDYEIL

-459 VSNMELSVDES
+459 VSNMDLSVDES

-546 AHARKDG
+546 VHARKDG
-553 DRLVLVREAN
+553 DRLVLVREEN
-563 GGGIYAVTGVLFPDT
+563 GGAIYAVTGVLFPDT

-609 NGNSSI
+609 DGNSSI
-615 SIGGVSETLPVSLP
+615 SIGGVSETLPISLP
-629 VSDRRIRIDKVS
+629 VNDRRIRIDKVS
-641 VETPGLSPFP
+641 LETPGLSPFP
-651 GNYRGRLSFSYAGRS
+651 GNYRGKLSFSYAGRS

>member
-1 MNYSSFFKVRILDV
+1 M
-15 GLLWVYLR
+15 
-23 RAKEPYRRRICPR
+23 
-36 AALLIYTRMI
+36 RMI

-172 LKEDTLYYDRIKLLN
+172 LKEDTLYYDRMNLNNRVEFGVNPNDPKNEQTDPDIYPIEYTGNYLFPLIYMDTNFPVKNKIEVFDNDGYVENSNDVTPLIKAISDIKIVFRLDFKIRQVEVGVDQQAIYPELLLWLFDKN
-187 KSAMYITPNF
+187 GVRQTSTKIGYFDGDNDIHIDYQYTVLMRPGDYISLFIDSKT
-197 ENELMPDYDRFM
+197 
-209 ALRLQSWETL
+209 LQTL
-219 LPLAY
+219 HAKVFDVK
-224 GEISTPVK
+224 EISV
-232 GVMEVYDVG
+232 
-241 MDIPYDNAGNTG
+241 
-253 YFALCLVDRIEI
+253 
-265 NLRIRMVVDL
+265 
-275 MTTKVTSLHI
+275 
-285 RHMSADNKLKS
+285 
-296 DKAILLS
+296 
-303 KDGSSAGVTF
+303 
-313 VDESLSYAMRDGDR
+313 SY
-327 LIAYILCVPSIG
+327 IG
-339 EDIDEIIK
+339 
-347 ISRDYDFYIDYSARN
+347 RN
-362 KPVNIDAFSPK
+362 KPVNIDVFSPK
-373 KILSSLLS
+373 KLLSSLLS

-426 KALMGYDYEIL
+426 KALLGYDYEIL

-546 AHARKDG
+546 VHARKDG
-553 DRLVLVREAN
+553 DRLVLVREEN
-563 GGGIYAVTGVLFPDT
+563 GGAIYAVTGVLFPDT

-609 NGNSSI
+609 DGNSSI
-615 SIGGVSETLPVSLP
+615 SIGGVSETLPISLP
-629 VSDRRIRIDKVS
+629 VNDRRIRIDKVS
-641 VETPGLSPFP
+641 LETPGLSPFP
-651 GNYRGRLSFSYAGRS
+651 GNYRGKLSFSYAGRS

>member
-1 MNYSSFFKVRILDV
+1 
-15 GLLWVYLR
+15 
-23 RAKEPYRRRICPR
+23 
-36 AALLIYTRMI
+36 MI

-187 KSAMYITPNF
+187 KSTMYITPNF

-209 ALRLQSWETL
+209 ALRLQSRETL

-253 YFALCLVDRIEI
+253 YFTLCLVDRIEI

-275 MTTKVTSLHI
+275 LTTAVTSLHI

-313 VDESLSYAMRDGDR
+313 VDESLSYVMRDGDR
-327 LIAYILCVPSIG
+327 LIAYILCVTSIG

-373 KILSSLLS
+373 KLLSSLLS

-426 KALMGYDYEIL
+426 KALLGYDYEIL

-459 VSNMELSVDES
+459 VSNMDLSVDES

-511 SLISPYR
+511 PLISPYR

-553 DRLVLVREAN
+553 DRLVLVREEN
-563 GGGIYAVTGVLFPDT
+563 GGAIYAVTGVLFPDT

-609 NGNSSI
+609 DGNSSI
-615 SIGGVSETLPVSLP
+615 SIGGVSETLPISLP
-629 VSDRRIRIDKVS
+629 VNDRRIRIDKVS
-641 VETPGLSPFP
+641 LETPGLSPFP
-651 GNYRGRLSFSYAGRS
+651 GNYRGKLSFSYAGRS

>member
-1 MNYSSFFKVRILDV
+1 M
-15 GLLWVYLR
+15 
-23 RAKEPYRRRICPR
+23 
-36 AALLIYTRMI
+36 RMI

-76 DLGGVVRSFSNKFE
+76 DLCGVVRSFSNKFE

-187 KSAMYITPNF
+187 KSTMYITPNF

-209 ALRLQSWETL
+209 ALRLQSRETL

-241 MDIPYDNAGNTG
+241 MDIPYDNAGKTG
-253 YFALCLVDRIEI
+253 YFALCLVDKIEI

-275 MTTKVTSLHI
+275 LTTAVTSLHI

-303 KDGSSAGVTF
+303 KDGSSAGVTS

-327 LIAYILCVPSIG
+327 LIAYILCVTSIG

-373 KILSSLLS
+373 KLLSSLLS

-426 KALMGYDYEIL
+426 KALLGYDYEIL

-533 ESKDTDSDNDIFI
+533 ESKDTDSNNDIFI
-546 AHARKDG
+546 VHARKDG
-553 DRLVLVREAN
+553 DRLVLVREEN
-563 GGGIYAVTGVLFPDT
+563 GGAIYAVTGVLFPDT

-609 NGNSSI
+609 DGNSSI
-615 SIGGVSETLPVSLP
+615 SIGGVSETLPISLP
-629 VSDRRIRIDKVS
+629 VNDRRIRIDKVS
-641 VETPGLSPFP
+641 LETPGLSPFP
-651 GNYRGRLSFSYAGRS
+651 GNYRGKLSFSYAGRS

>member
-1 MNYSSFFKVRILDV
+1 
-15 GLLWVYLR
+15 
-23 RAKEPYRRRICPR
+23 
-36 AALLIYTRMI
+36 MI

-172 LKEDTLYYDRIKLLN
+172 LKEDALYYDRIKLLN
-187 KSAMYITPNF
+187 KSTMYITPNF

-209 ALRLQSWETL
+209 ALRLQSRETL

-241 MDIPYDNAGNTG
+241 MDIPYDNAGKTG
-253 YFALCLVDRIEI
+253 YFALCLVDKIEI

-275 MTTKVTSLHI
+275 LTTAVTSLHI

-303 KDGSSAGVTF
+303 KDGSSAGVTS

-327 LIAYILCVPSIG
+327 LIAYILCVTSIG

-373 KILSSLLS
+373 KLLSSLLS

-426 KALMGYDYEIL
+426 KALLGYDYEIL

-546 AHARKDG
+546 VHARKDG
-553 DRLVLVREAN
+553 DRLVLVREEN
-563 GGGIYAVTGVLFPDT
+563 GGAIYAVTGVLFSDT

-609 NGNSSI
+609 DGNSSI
-615 SIGGVSETLPVSLP
+615 SIGGVSETLPISLP
-629 VSDRRIRIDKVS
+629 VNDRRIRIDKVS
-641 VETPGLSPFP
+641 LETPGLSPFP
-651 GNYRGRLSFSYAGRS
+651 GNYRGKLSFSYAGRS

>member
-1 MNYSSFFKVRILDV
+1 M
-15 GLLWVYLR
+15 
-23 RAKEPYRRRICPR
+23 
-36 AALLIYTRMI
+36 RMI

-187 KSAMYITPNF
+187 KSTMYITPNF

-209 ALRLQSWETL
+209 ALRLQSRETL

-241 MDIPYDNAGNTG
+241 MDIPYDNAGKTG
-253 YFALCLVDRIEI
+253 YFALCLVDKIEI

-275 MTTKVTSLHI
+275 LTTAVTSLHI

-327 LIAYILCVPSIG
+327 LIAYILCVTSIG

-373 KILSSLLS
+373 KLLSSLLS

-546 AHARKDG
+546 VHARKDG
-553 DRLVLVREAN
+553 DRLVLVREEN
-563 GGGIYAVTGVLFPDT
+563 GGAIYAVTGVLFPDN

-609 NGNSSI
+609 DGNSSI
-615 SIGGVSETLPVSLP
+615 SIGGVSETLPISLP
-629 VSDRRIRIDKVS
+629 VNDRRIRIDKVS
-641 VETPGLSPFP
+641 LETPGLSPFP
-651 GNYRGRLSFSYAGRS
+651 GNYRGKLSFSYAGRS

-678 GKYQTASYSLILSKI
+678 GKPQTTTYSLILSKI

>member
-1 MNYSSFFKVRILDV
+1 MTEPKSRTGDV
-15 GLLWVYLR
+15 FVPG
-23 RAKEPYRRRICPR
+23 
-36 AALLIYTRMI
+36 AALIIYTRMI

-187 KSAMYITPNF
+187 KSTMYITPNF

-209 ALRLQSWETL
+209 ALRLQSRETL

-241 MDIPYDNAGNTG
+241 MDIPYDNAGKTG
-253 YFALCLVDRIEI
+253 YFALCLVDKIEI

-275 MTTKVTSLHI
+275 LTTAVTSLHI

-303 KDGSSAGVTF
+303 KDGSSAGVTS

-327 LIAYILCVPSIG
+327 LIAYILCVTSIG

-373 KILSSLLS
+373 KLLSSLLS

-426 KALMGYDYEIL
+426 KALLGYDYEIL

-546 AHARKDG
+546 VHARKDG
-553 DRLVLVREAN
+553 DRLVLVREEN
-563 GGGIYAVTGVLFPDT
+563 GGAIYAVTGVLFPDT

-609 NGNSSI
+609 DGNSSI
-615 SIGGVSETLPVSLP
+615 SIGGVSETLPISLP
-629 VSDRRIRIDKVS
+629 VNDRRIRIDKVS
-641 VETPGLSPFP
+641 LETPGLSPFP
-651 GNYRGRLSFSYAGRS
+651 GNYRGKLSFSYAGRS

>member
-1 MNYSSFFKVRILDV
+1 
-15 GLLWVYLR
+15 
-23 RAKEPYRRRICPR
+23 
-36 AALLIYTRMI
+36 MI

-76 DLGGVVRSFSNKFE
+76 DIGGVVRSFSNKFE

-187 KSAMYITPNF
+187 KSTMYITPNF

-209 ALRLQSWETL
+209 ALRLQSRETL

-241 MDIPYDNAGNTG
+241 MDIPYDNAGKTG
-253 YFALCLVDRIEI
+253 YFALCLVDKIEI

-275 MTTKVTSLHI
+275 LTTAVTSLHI

-303 KDGSSAGVTF
+303 KDGSSAGVTS

-327 LIAYILCVPSIG
+327 LIAYILCVTSIG

-347 ISRDYDFYIDYSARN
+347 ISRDYDLYIDYSARN

-373 KILSSLLS
+373 KLLSSLLS

-426 KALMGYDYEIL
+426 KALLGYDYEIL

-546 AHARKDG
+546 VHARKDG
-553 DRLVLVREAN
+553 DRLVLVREEN
-563 GGGIYAVTGVLFPDT
+563 GGAIYAVTGVLFPDT

-609 NGNSSI
+609 DGNSSI
-615 SIGGVSETLPVSLP
+615 SIGGVSETLPISLP
-629 VSDRRIRIDKVS
+629 VNDRRIRIDKVS
-641 VETPGLSPFP
+641 LETPGLSPFP
-651 GNYRGRLSFSYAGRS
+651 GNYRGKLSFSYAGRS

>member
-1 MNYSSFFKVRILDV
+1 M
-15 GLLWVYLR
+15 
-23 RAKEPYRRRICPR
+23 
-36 AALLIYTRMI
+36 RMI

-101 EYLSNYTKA
+101 EYLSNYTRA

-187 KSAMYITPNF
+187 KSTMYITPNF

-209 ALRLQSWETL
+209 ALRLQSRETL

-241 MDIPYDNAGNTG
+241 MDIPYDNAGKTG
-253 YFALCLVDRIEI
+253 YFALCLVDKIEI

-275 MTTKVTSLHI
+275 LTTAVTSLHI

-303 KDGSSAGVTF
+303 KDGSSAGVTS

-327 LIAYILCVPSIG
+327 LIAYILCVTSIG

-373 KILSSLLS
+373 KLLSSLLS

-426 KALMGYDYEIL
+426 KALLGYDYEIL

-524 EFLANERDE
+524 EFFANERDE

-546 AHARKDG
+546 VHARKDG
-553 DRLVLVREAN
+553 DRLVLVREEN
-563 GGGIYAVTGVLFPDT
+563 GGAIYAVTGVLFPDT

-609 NGNSSI
+609 DGNSSI
-615 SIGGVSETLPVSLP
+615 SIGGVSETLPISLP
-629 VSDRRIRIDKVS
+629 VNDRRIRIDKVS
-641 VETPGLSPFP
+641 LETPGLSPFP
-651 GNYRGRLSFSYAGRS
+651 GNYRGKLSFSYAGRS

-678 GKYQTASYSLILSKI
+678 GKPQTTTYSLILSKI

>member
-1 MNYSSFFKVRILDV
+1 M
-15 GLLWVYLR
+15 
-23 RAKEPYRRRICPR
+23 
-36 AALLIYTRMI
+36 RMI

-101 EYLSNYTKA
+101 EYLSNYTRA

-187 KSAMYITPNF
+187 KSTMYITPNF

-209 ALRLQSWETL
+209 ALRLQSRETL

-253 YFALCLVDRIEI
+253 YFTLCLVDRIEI

-275 MTTKVTSLHI
+275 LTTAVTSLHI

-313 VDESLSYAMRDGDR
+313 VDESLSYVMRDGDR
-327 LIAYILCVPSIG
+327 LIAYILCVTSIG

-373 KILSSLLS
+373 KLLSSLLS

-546 AHARKDG
+546 VHARKDG
-553 DRLVLVREAN
+553 DRLVLVREEN
-563 GGGIYAVTGVLFPDT
+563 GGAIYAVTGVLFPDT

-609 NGNSSI
+609 DGNSSI
-615 SIGGVSETLPVSLP
+615 SIGGVSETLPISLP
-629 VSDRRIRIDKVS
+629 VNDRRIRIDKVS
-641 VETPGLSPFP
+641 LETPGLSPFP
-651 GNYRGRLSFSYAGRS
+651 GNYRGKLSFSYAGRS

-678 GKYQTASYSLILSKI
+678 GKPQTTTYSLILSKI